1 MTDRPLDG
9 KVAIVTGSSRGIG
22 EAIATSLAGAG
33 AAVLV
38 AARTEQETD
47 PRLPGTIHSVAAA
60 IRGAGGSALPVVL
73 NLRDAESIQACVDV
87 AQREFG
93 RLDIVVNNAAVMPP
107 GNIETVQ
114 DRHLDLMWQV
124 DLRGP
129 ILMCKA
135 AIPLMKAGGGGHI
148 INVSSNL
155 ASMPGPGPYEDAD
168 RSKGGIFY
176 STMKAGLDRFTQ
188 GLAQDLAQYRIAA
201 NVLSL
206 AYGIETP
213 GWAFADQDPNNPRTE
228 FGDASWMGR
237 AATWIAMQP
246 ADYTGHIVF
255 DHQIRYWLKD
265 LP

>member
-1 MTDRPLDG
+1 MADQLLSG

-22 EAIATSLAGAG
+22 EAIAKSLAGAG
-33 AAVLV
+33 ARVLI
-38 AARTEQETD
+38 AARTEHETD

-60 IRGAGGSALPVVL
+60 IRAAGGNALPVVL
-73 NLRDAESIQACVDV
+73 NLRDAESIQACVD
-87 AQREFG
+87 AARPEFG

-155 ASMPGPGPYEDAD
+155 ASMPGPGPYDDAD

-176 STMKAGLDRFTQ
+176 STLKAGLDRFTQ
-188 GLAQDLAQYRIAA
+188 GLAQDLARYSIAA
-201 NVLSL
+201 NVLMPTSMVSPSTTPTTVAGCLALWQASNSGWPAGTVPPLKSVSNDSL
-206 AYGIETP
+206 AT
-213 GWAFADQDPNNPRTE
+213 A
-228 FGDASWMGR
+228 DASGM
-237 AATWIAMQP
+237 
-246 ADYTGHIVF
+246 
-255 DHQIRYWLKD
+255 
-265 LP
+265 